1 MEQRIFTPS
10 PLGRAGVGLK
20 IAHIIPGSGGSF
32 YCGNCMRDS
41 KYIRALIDLG
51 HDVIKVPLYLPIF
64 DDAHD
69 LDEVPVF
76 YGAVNLYLKQQ
87 FPIFRHM
94 PSFLEHA
101 LDSKSVLEMAARKAG
116 STRAKG
122 LEEMTISMLLGEEGN
137 QKEELE
143 RLVDWLADEVKPDVV
158 HLSNA
163 LLLGLA
169 HRIKERMNCILIC
182 SLQDEDVWVDAM
194 DDQYRQKV
202 WDIMSERGK
211 DIDVF
216 IPVSNFF
223 SAEIHKRMAI
233 PETKMIPV
241 HLGVDTADYFPK
253 PIQNKEPVIGYLSR
267 MCHENGLEVL
277 VDAFILLRKDSKY
290 SSVKLKIT
298 GGKTGDDTHFI
309 KEQKQ
314 KIAKAGLVDSVFWVD
329 EFEGNDRDKFFDSVR
344 LISVPVLHGEA
355 FGLYMLEAMASGIPM
370 VQPDLGAFKEV
381 IETSGGGVIYPENKP
396 EQLAEALALLIFDD
410 QKLQELSEAGI
421 AGVHAHFDI
430 HAQAKK
436 MVAVYENAI
445 KL

>member
-10 PLGRAGVGLK
+10 HLGRAGVGLK

-290 SSVKLKIT
+290 SRVKLKIT

>member
-1 MEQRIFTPS
+1 M
-10 PLGRAGVGLK
+10 K

-41 KYIRALIDLG
+41 KYIRALKDLG
-51 HDVIKVPLYLPIF
+51 HQVIKVPLYLPIF

-94 PSFLEHA
+94 PSFIEHA

-122 LEEMTISMLLGEEGN
+122 LEGMTISMLLGEDGS

-143 RLVDWLADEVKPDVV
+143 RLVDWLAEEAKPDIV

-169 HRIKERMNCILIC
+169 HRIKEKMNIPVIC

-194 DDQYRQKV
+194 EDHFRKEV
-202 WDIMSERGK
+202 WDLMSERGK
-211 DIDVF
+211 DVDVF
-216 IPVSNFF
+216 IPVSDYF
-223 SAEIHKRMAI
+223 SAEIHKRMTI
-233 PETKMIPV
+233 PESKMQTV
-241 HLGVDTADYFPK
+241 HLGVDTADYSPK
-253 PIQNKEPVIGYLSR
+253 PIAEKDPVIGYLSR
-267 MCHENGLEVL
+267 MSEENGLAVL
-277 VDAFILLRKDSKY
+277 VDAFILLREKPEY
-290 SSVKLKIT
+290 SSVQLKIT
-298 GGKTGDDTHFI
+298 GGKTGDDLHFV

-314 KIAKAGLVDSVFWVD
+314 KISKAGLVNDVFWVD
-329 EFEGNDRDKFFDSVR
+329 EFDGEERQKYFDSVR
-344 LISVPVLHGEA
+344 LISVPVLNGEA

-370 VQPDLGAFKEV
+370 IQPALGAFPEV
-381 IETSGGGVIYPENKP
+381 IGISGGGVVYGENKP
-396 EQLAEALALLIFDD
+396 DLLAQALCELIFDD
-410 QKLQELSEAGI
+410 VRLQEISTAGI
-421 AGVHAHFDI
+421 AGVKAHFDI
-430 HAQAKK
+430 HDQAKK
-436 MVAVYENAI
+436 MVVVYQNAL
-445 KL
+445 KQ